1 MMRGRRAGAP
11 MAVLAA
17 TLATILATVVPACLA
32 GDAGAAPPERIV
44 SINICGDLLAL
55 GLAPRERIASVTFL
69 AADAIWSP
77 IAERAAGV
85 PQNYGNAEEV
95 LAFDPD
101 LILAGRYTARPTV
114 NLLKRLGYA
123 VLELDVAQSL
133 DDARAQIRA
142 AATAM
147 QVREAGEAMIAHL
160 DARIDAARAAR
171 PDVRPLA
178 VVYSPNGFTLGP
190 RSLSGALIA
199 IAGFD
204 NLAERA
210 GIERVGQLPLEQ
222 LLLAEPDILI
232 VEAEHSH
239 APAMATEFLAHPA
252 LDALRARVTVA
263 EIPRPLWSCPGPW
276 LSDALD
282 RLLAARARA
291 RRPARP

>member
-1 MMRGRRAGAP
+1 MMCGRHT
-11 MAVLAA
+11 VAA
-17 TLATILATVVPACLA
+17 TALLATLLGACLPGEA
-32 GDAGAAPPERIV
+32 AAAPPERIV
-44 SINICGDLLAL
+44 SINICGDVLAL

-69 AADAIWSP
+69 AADPIWSP

-95 LAFDPD
+95 LALEPD

-114 NLLKRLGYA
+114 NLLKRLGYP

-142 AATAM
+142 AAAAM
-147 QVREAGEAMIAHL
+147 QVHAAGEAMIADL
-160 DARIDAARAAR
+160 DARIDAARALLPAH
-171 PDVRPLA
+171 RPLA

-190 RSLSGALIA
+190 RSLSGALID

-232 VEAEHSH
+232 VEAEHTH
-239 APAMATEFLAHPA
+239 APAMATQFLAHPA
-252 LDALRARVTVA
+252 LADLRARVIVA

-276 LSDALD
+276 LSDALE
-282 RLLAARARA
+282 RLLAARSLA
-291 RRPARP
+291 RRPASP